1 MPQLRTISWSVALLF
16 ATLRGMFGL
25 YFLANE
31 GMPQAD
37 DVVAWTAPAPAE
49 LCEDAAADRDHRHL
63 FVAPPIYECT
73 SASCPAPGAH
83 SN

>member
-1 MPQLRTISWSVALLF
+1 MGFWNVSMPQLRTISWSVALLF

-37 DVVAWTAPAPAE
+37 DVVAWTAPAP
-49 LCEDAAADRDHRHL
+49 
-63 FVAPPIYECT
+63 
-73 SASCPAPGAH
+73 
-83 SN
+83 